1 MAPIS
6 NRETIDR
13 FFKVLNEKRFDDL
26 VALLDPE
33 VIQEWPQSGE
43 RFRGRDNIKSVLTN
57 FPGFPK
63 AEVKRVVGAED
74 KWVLGPTW
82 TPLQVIGTG
91 DDYTI
96 ESYIN
101 YPNGERWHSVAIVQF
116 RNGKVHRL
124 TEYFAAPFP
133 PAEWRAPW
141 AERKESSSQSG

>member
-1 MAPIS
+1 MLWRCSILRS
-6 NRETIDR
+6 SR
-13 FFKVLNEKRFDDL
+13 
-26 VALLDPE
+26 
-33 VIQEWPQSGE
+33 SG
-43 RFRGRDNIKSVLTN
+43 RSRARGSEAGTTSKGVLTN
-57 FPGFPK
+57 SPDFPK
-63 AEVKRVVGAED
+63 TEVKRVVGAED

-116 RNGKVHRL
+116 RNGKVHWL

-141 AERKESSSQSG
+141 AEKIESSS